1 MPSPPKLVVFDVCNT
16 LYDANTTFEF
26 AHRVLSDRPLL
37 RAIDLALS
45 HRASPLFWAQAVL
58 YRLGGIDV
66 PRRVVIAGLRGI
78 EQRDLRRAARAYVA
92 EDLPATAIAETQA
105 RLRQHQRAGDRVV
118 LVSNSLDVVIEA
130 IAEALGVEWRATRL
144 EYRGGRCV
152 GRLAEDLTGRKLE
165 VVQMMRGKHEP
176 APELVVYTDNLS
188 DRALVEAADSAM
200 VIIPPRGNR
209 ASWRG
214 IEAEYVVL
222 ER

>member
-26 AHRVLSDRPLL
+26 ARRVLADKPWL

-66 PRRVVIAGLRGI
+66 PRRMVIASLRGI
-78 EQRDLRRAARAYVA
+78 EQGDLRRAARAYVA
-92 EDLPATAIAETQA
+92 EDLPARAIAETQG

-144 EYRGGRCV
+144 AYRDGRCA
-152 GRLAEDLTGRKLE
+152 GRLADDLTGRKLD
-165 VVQMMRGKHEP
+165 VVQMIRGKHEP
-176 APELVVYTDNLS
+176 VPELVVYTDNLS
-188 DRALVEAADSAM
+188 DKALVEAANSAM

-214 IEAEYVVL
+214 VEAEYMVL